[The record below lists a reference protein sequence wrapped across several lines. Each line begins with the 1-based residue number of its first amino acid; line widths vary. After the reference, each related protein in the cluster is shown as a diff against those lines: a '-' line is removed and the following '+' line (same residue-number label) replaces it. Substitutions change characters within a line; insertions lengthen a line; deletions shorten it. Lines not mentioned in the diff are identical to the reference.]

1 MTGTSCLIIDKAAYV
16 TKDLV
21 LKAISREIINRVDI
35 SPLPFPTGFD
45 EKDSGYQT
53 DDTVFMV
60 RIFSIG
66 ICLMICLLICSNHY
80 GLKGILTHQE
90 CQRVDSSNFIHLQLK
105 ELNREGDQVGRCIHL
120 ILDQQTSLQWSNNSI
135 LKSSS
140 SSQVYKLLI
149 LFQSKCC
156 QSITINFIKFV
167 KPAIK

>member
-1 MTGTSCLIIDKAAYV
+1 MLRISEELIKKMTGTSCLIIDKAAYV

-66 ICLMICLLICSNHY
+66 IC
-80 GLKGILTHQE
+80 
-90 CQRVDSSNFIHLQLK
+90 
-105 ELNREGDQVGRCIHL
+105 
-120 ILDQQTSLQWSNNSI
+120 
-135 LKSSS
+135 
-140 SSQVYKLLI
+140 
-149 LFQSKCC
+149 
-156 QSITINFIKFV
+156 
-167 KPAIK
+167 